1 MVLLHTLISYYC
13 SDYGLGEG
21 AVESLAPH
29 KYWVWWHKS
38 VTPDLGRSRQEDE
51 KLKVILNQPRL
62 RKVLSQKKK
71 CLLMLLSLHWLCSVV
86 LKSLPT

>member
-1 MVLLHTLISYYC
+1 M
-13 SDYGLGEG
+13 
-21 AVESLAPH
+21 ESLAPH